1 MLIMFNKKIK
11 KTKEYLKGYNQCF
24 KEKMLEIKNLKARF
38 EDEKKDIYDECNRRS
53 LAEINR
59 IKENYKRNRIE
70 EMQETIDRYEN
81 IITHLRN
88 CLLTKNEEIDKMR
101 KGTERMQKDYRK
113 FVDLKAQLNYV
124 IPRISAACEKW
135 SKHTAKEAVR
145 INQEF
150 QDAVDDLNLV
160 QKKTEILENKKFKE
174 INK

>member
-1 MLIMFNKKIK
+1 MLKMFNKKIK
-11 KTKEYLKGYNQCF
+11 KTKEYIKGHNQCF
-24 KEKMLEIKNLKARF
+24 KEKMLEIKNIKARF
-38 EDEKKDIYDECNRRS
+38 EDEKKDIYDECNRSS

-59 IKENYKRNRIE
+59 IKENSKRNKNE
-70 EMQETIDRYEN
+70 EMQDIIDRYEN
-81 IITHLRN
+81 IIAHLRN
-88 CLLTKNEEIDKMR
+88 CLLTKNEEIDKMK
-101 KGTERMQKDYRK
+101 KGSERMQKDYRK

-160 QKKTEILENKKFKE
+160 QNKTEILENKKFKE